1 MPKSAPSTFACR
13 QTPDYTDNEITLM
26 TPKHLLDG
34 IKVLDFSHYVAGPH
48 CTRLM
53 AEAGAEVIK
62 IESLAGDTARML
74 PVQREGRSGYFIQH
88 NRGKRTMCMD
98 LRKPE
103 AQQIC
108 RELVSQVDVV
118 VENFTPGVMKRFGL
132 DWNALRE
139 INPDLIM
146 CSISCMGQEGEL
158 ANLPGFDYIGQA
170 YSGIMA
176 MTGEAGGYPA
186 LSGMAFGDIS
196 TGAHAYGAI
205 VTALFHKLRGGG
217 GQYLDIALLDCLF
230 SYHEMNAQVCSA
242 SGGQM
247 LPRRSGHLHAFVTP
261 LGLYQCGARYLVIVA
276 IGGQW
281 ENLVKLLGREDMLN
295 DPRFADLAGRHA
307 NKAEINEAIET
318 WLAGVG
324 DADQALRLL
333 QENHVP
339 CAPVLEVEEVIA
351 HPHMRKRGTVQRV
364 TDRIFGEVE
373 LPASPLRYSAFPEPL
388 DLQAGLLG
396 EHNHQILSDRLGYSP
411 EQIAELEAAGI
422 IATKPV

>member
-1 MPKSAPSTFACR
+1 MSSTQAPKP
-13 QTPDYTDNEITLM
+13 
-26 TPKHLLDG
+26 LLAG

-53 AEAGAEVIK
+53 AEAGADVIK
-62 IESLAGDTARML
+62 IESLNGDTARAL

-98 LRKPE
+98 LRKSE
-103 AQQIC
+103 AQEIC
-108 RELVSQVDVV
+108 RELVKQVDVV
-118 VENFTPGVMKRFGL
+118 VENFTPGVMKKFGL

-139 INPDLIM
+139 INPNLIM
-146 CSISCMGQEGEL
+146 CSISCLGQEGEL
-158 ANLPGFDYIGQA
+158 SHLPGFDYIGQA

-176 MTGEAGGYPA
+176 MTGQAGGYPA

-217 GQYLDIALLDCLF
+217 GQFLDITLLDCLF

-242 SGGQM
+242 SGGQV

-261 LGLYQCGARYLVIVA
+261 LGLYKCGNRYLVVVA
-276 IGGQW
+276 IGAQW
-281 ENLVKLLGREDMLN
+281 ANLVNLIERPDMLT

-307 NKAEINEAIET
+307 NKQEINTAIEA
-318 WLAGVG
+318 WLAKVG
-324 DADQALRLL
+324 DPDKALQLMQAA
-333 QENHVP
+333 HVP
-339 CAPVLEVEEVIA
+339 CAPVLEVEEVMA
-351 HPHMRKRGTVQRV
+351 HPHMRKRGTVQKI

-373 LPASPLRYSAFPEPL
+373 IPASPLRYSQFPQPL
-388 DLQAGLLG
+388 ELQAGFLG
-396 EHNHQILSDRLGYSP
+396 EHNREILGNHLGYSAERI
-411 EQIAELEAAGI
+411 EQLEASGVLASRHI
-422 IATKPV
+422 